1 MEQCCNRCLGLDV
14 YLPQVAP
21 ANVIAG
27 AGRNVVAGTALPS
40 RSSMEVGLNTD
51 AIFSLIFN

>member
-1 MEQCCNRCLGLDV
+1 MDV

-21 ANVIAG
+21 VNVIAG

-40 RSSMEVGLNTD
+40 RSSMEVGLKTD
-51 AIFSLIFN
+51 AIVSLIVN